1 MEDGHVVDLS
11 VAAVVLLDLL
21 DEETVEQVLLMQF
34 E

>member
-21 DEETVEQVLLMQF
+21 DEEAVEQLLLMQF